1 MRQGEHSI
9 PQRMYGNLQ
18 CKTISSRPINV
29 ELSLYH
35 RGHVTNT
42 RSSEPQSR
50 QTSPGKKEKNLTKT
64 FPSKL
69 VTVSTFPFFFFFPC
83 LQSSSVAVLTSPPQ
97 RGWWEKPINPARARA
112 GHSPAKSAE
121 PFAENDIKNPCQN
134 LIFWESSCREFI
146 KSASGNDFDFC
157 RGEDKFS

>member
-1 MRQGEHSI
+1 MEIFSAKQSVVVQLTLNFHYTTVGML
-9 PQRMYGNLQ
+9 P
-18 CKTISSRPINV
+18 
-29 ELSLYH
+29 
-35 RGHVTNT
+35 T
-42 RSSEPQSR
+42 RVHPSPRVDKQAPGR
-50 QTSPGKKEKNLTKT
+50 RKKTSPRHSPPNL
-64 FPSKL
+64 L
-69 VTVSTFPFFFFFPC
+69 LCQPFHFFFFPC

-134 LIFWESSCREFI
+134 LIFWESSCCEFI

>member
-69 VTVSTFPFFFFFPC
+69 VTVSTFPFLFFFLAC
-83 LQSSSVAVLTSPPQ
+83 NLHLLLS
-97 RGWWEKPINPARARA
+97 
-112 GHSPAKSAE
+112 SPAHRSGADE
-121 PFAENDIKNPCQN
+121 KNPSTQRELAPGTPRRN
-134 LIFWESSCREFI
+134 LLNLSLKMTLKTPAKI
-146 KSASGNDFDFC
+146 
-157 RGEDKFS
+157 